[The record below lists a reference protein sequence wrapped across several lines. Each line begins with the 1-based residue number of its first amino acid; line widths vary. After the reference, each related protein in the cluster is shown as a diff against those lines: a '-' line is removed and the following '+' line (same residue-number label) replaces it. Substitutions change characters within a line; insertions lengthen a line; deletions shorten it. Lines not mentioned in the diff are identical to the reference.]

1 MPAGCSS
8 TPSASRRSA
17 ASSPR
22 SIRACAPTCCSPQRS
37 CTTSAG
43 RASSGG
49 RRSSPRPTRGACSAT
64 STSGSGCSRR
74 SALPPTCC
82 TRSPA
87 TTTSARRAQPRQ
99 PSSTTRT
106 SSTRSRRRGRCPTS
120 LAALLALGASL
131 SWGVG
136 DFLGGVKA
144 RVMPSLLV
152 MAASQPFG
160 LAALGI
166 AVAVRG
172 TGIPGDEVAWAAL
185 AAVLGTIGLFAF
197 YRGMAAGAISV
208 VAPGAAVSGD
218 QVHGLQA
225 IGFVAAVGGSV
236 AASLE
241 LRPERA
247 QVAAGVGWA
256 AVAMLAF
263 GAYYIP
269 MHAASTQDWL
279 WPAFLFRCT
288 SVTIVV
294 SLALAR
300 DLRPTGLRAHWPALV
315 AIGFLDTGGNA
326 LFAAASS
333 RHGLLSVVSVLA
345 SLYPVVTVLLARL
358 MLGERV
364 QRTQDAGV
372 LLVLVG

>member
-1 MPAGCSS
+1 MS
-8 TPSASRRSA
+8 
-17 ASSPR
+17 
-22 SIRACAPTCCSPQRS
+22 
-37 CTTSAG
+37 
-43 RASSGG
+43 
-49 RRSSPRPTRGACSAT
+49 
-64 STSGSGCSRR
+64 
-74 SALPPTCC
+74 
-82 TRSPA
+82 
-87 TTTSARRAQPRQ
+87 
-99 PSSTTRT
+99 
-106 SSTRSRRRGRCPTS
+106 
-120 LAALLALGASL
+120 
-131 SWGVG
+131 
-136 DFLGGVKA
+136 
-144 RVMPSLLV
+144 SLLV

-172 TGIPGDEVAWAAL
+172 TPIPGDEVAWSAL
-185 AAVLGTIGLFAF
+185 SAVLGTIGLFAF

-208 VAPGAAVSGD
+208 VAPIAALSAGVPVIWGVAVSGD
-218 QVHGLQA
+218 HVSGLQA
-225 IGFVAAVGGSV
+225 LGFVAAVGGSV

-241 LRPERA
+241 LRPERT

-256 AVAMLAF
+256 VLAMLAF
-263 GAYYIP
+263 GAYYVP

-300 DLRPTGLRAHWPALV
+300 GLRPTGLRPHWPALI

-326 LFAAASS
+326 FFAAASS
-333 RHGLLSVVSVLA
+333 WHGLLSVVSVLA
-345 SLYPVVTVLLARL
+345 SLYPVVTVLLARF

-372 LLVLVG
+372 LVVLVGVVLITAGG

>member
-1 MPAGCSS
+1 MA
-8 TPSASRRSA
+8 
-17 ASSPR
+17 
-22 SIRACAPTCCSPQRS
+22 
-37 CTTSAG
+37 
-43 RASSGG
+43 
-49 RRSSPRPTRGACSAT
+49 
-64 STSGSGCSRR
+64 
-74 SALPPTCC
+74 
-82 TRSPA
+82 
-87 TTTSARRAQPRQ
+87 
-99 PSSTTRT
+99 
-106 SSTRSRRRGRCPTS
+106 
-120 LAALLALGASL
+120 AALLALGASL

-185 AAVLGTIGLFAF
+185 SAVFGTIGLFAF

-208 VAPGAAVSGD
+208 VAPIAALSAGIPVIWGVAVSGD
-218 QVHGLQA
+218 HVHGLQA

-241 LRPERA
+241 LRPA
-247 QVAAGVGWA
+247 THAGRGRCR
-256 AVAMLAF
+256 LGRCSRCSRF
-263 GAYYIP
+263 GAYFVP

-300 DLRPTGLRAHWPALV
+300 RLRPTGLRAHWPGLI

-372 LLVLVG
+372 LLVLVGVVLITAGG